1 MYIDVPSQ
9 NVFRENIVFG
19 CLPIGNPADLS
30 FNMVEHIR
38 QAEIIIVE
46 SHEQFSRL
54 LTEFRHSSLS
64 NGVVLRT
71 NADMYQYDLD
81 SGMPAISRIN
91 KIVME
96 NYLTKKILV
105 VSDEGSSVFLEP
117 ACTLKSELANAKIPF
132 QVISGPNS
140 MVTTLLSSDR
150 STNEFYFGCGISA
163 IRKDRRDSVFTKIKN
178 LGIPA
183 VFLLTGV
190 EARESIQD
198 LQSTF
203 GNHYYADLSINLSM
217 YTEEH
222 VRGSFTEI
230 LNYIDSHAERFSR
243 DTEIDKYS
251 IIIYPPHQDNSH
263 YVTYEFETEEMIRA
277 KNTQELALPTP

>member
-1 MYIDVPSQ
+1 MYIDVPKQ

-30 FNMVEHIR
+30 FNMVAHLH
-38 QAEIIIVE
+38 QADILIVE

-54 LTEFRHSSLS
+54 LTEFRQSSLS
-64 NGVVLRT
+64 NGIVLRT
-71 NADMYQYDLD
+71 NADIYQYDLD
-81 SGMPAISRIN
+81 SGISAISRIN
-91 KIVME
+91 QIVME
-96 NYLTKKILV
+96 NYLTKKILI

-117 ACTLKSELANAKIPF
+117 ACTLKSELSNAEIPF

-163 IRKDRRDSVFTKIKN
+163 IRKDRRSDIFEKIKN

-190 EARESIQD
+190 ESRESIED
-198 LQSTF
+198 LQSAF
-203 GNHYYADLSINLSM
+203 GNYYYADFSINLSM

-222 VRGSFTEI
+222 VRGSFTDI
-230 LNYIDSHAERFSR
+230 LNYIDYNSDRFSR
-243 DTEIDKYS
+243 DTEVDKYS

-263 YVTYEFETEEMIRA
+263 YIIYDFETEDMVKA
-277 KNTQELALPTP
+277 KNI

>member
-1 MYIDVPSQ
+1 VYIDVPKQ

-30 FNMVEHIR
+30 FNMVAHLH
-38 QAEIIIVE
+38 QADILIVE

-54 LTEFRHSSLS
+54 LTEFRQSSLS
-64 NGVVLRT
+64 NGIVLRT
-71 NADMYQYDLD
+71 NADIYQYDLD
-81 SGMPAISRIN
+81 SGISAISRIN
-91 KIVME
+91 QIVME
-96 NYLTKKILV
+96 NYLTKKILI

-117 ACTLKSELANAKIPF
+117 ACTLKSELSNAEIPF

-163 IRKDRRDSVFTKIKN
+163 IRKDRRSDIFEKIKN

-190 EARESIQD
+190 ESRESIED
-198 LQSTF
+198 LQSAF
-203 GNHYYADLSINLSM
+203 GNYYYADFSINLSM

-222 VRGSFTEI
+222 VRGSFTDI
-230 LNYIDSHAERFSR
+230 LNYIDYNSDRFSR
-243 DTEIDKYS
+243 DTEVDKYS

-263 YVTYEFETEEMIRA
+263 YIIYDFETEDMVKA
-277 KNTQELALPTP
+277 KNI